1 MSVEVPTQP
10 GAEVERTE
18 TAPAKAGK
26 VPISDRER
34 HERRLGLLLAGP
46 AFALMMIVTAYP
58 VLNSIW
64 LSFHRYT
71 LAAPD
76 DREFVWLSN
85 YVTVLSS
92 PLWWND
98 MLTTVLLTVF
108 TVAAELVI
116 GFIFAMVMHR
126 AIFGR
131 RTVRVAILIPYGIV
145 TVVSAFA
152 WQFAFDPTAGFV
164 NSLLGTDR
172 NFFGDRWSSLFIIFL
187 AELWKTTPF
196 ISLLL
201 LAGLATVP
209 SVLGEAAE
217 VDGATA
223 WQRLWRVT
231 IPNMKAAILV
241 AVLFR
246 TLDAFR
252 IFDTVFVMTRGAND
266 TETLSFLS
274 YNQMINRLNI
284 GLGSAVS
291 VLLFICVVLIAVLFV
306 KGFKTDIGA
315 ARGER

>member
-1 MSVEVPTQP
+1 MSAIASPVSGRIEP
-10 GAEVERTE
+10 GRVLAWLLLF
-18 TAPAKAGK
+18 GG
-26 VPISDRER
+26 
-34 HERRLGLLLAGP
+34 GLLMVTPLAFMFATSLKDSSEIYDLAFFP
-46 AFALMMIVTAYP
+46 AHPTF
-58 VLNSIW
+58 
-64 LSFHRYT
+64 
-71 LAAPD
+71 D
-76 DREFVWLSN
+76 N

-98 MLTTVLLTVF
+98 MLTTVLLTVA

>member
-1 MSVEVPTQP
+1 MTTTGVPTQ
-10 GAEVERTE
+10 
-18 TAPAKAGK
+18 APAEPLAAEETKPGK
-26 VPISDRER
+26 VPLSDRAR
-34 HERRLGLLLAGP
+34 HERRLGLMLAGP
-46 AFALMMIVTAYP
+46 ALVLMLLVTAYP
-58 VLNSIW
+58 VLNSVW

-71 LAAPD
+71 LSAPD
-76 DREFVWLSN
+76 DREFVGVQN
-85 YVTVLSS
+85 YWTVLSS

-98 MLTTVLLTVF
+98 MVTTLMLTIA

-116 GFIFAMVMHR
+116 GFIFALVMHR

-131 RTVRVAILIPYGIV
+131 RTVRTAILIPYGII

-164 NSLLGTDR
+164 NELFGTER
-172 NFFGDRWSSLFIIFL
+172 NFFGSRFVSLFVVFL

-209 SVLGEAAE
+209 GVLYEAAE

-252 IFDTVFVMTRGAND
+252 IFDTVFVMTRGANN

-274 YNQMINRLNI
+274 YNQMINRLNL

-315 ARGER
+315 ARGDR